1 MQVLVITARS
11 NGRTLATQLMI
22 QLLHRLSR
30 GLDACAAR
38 LAQTP
43 AESLSEDGDGP
54 VELEF
59 RRDPQTGY
67 AALFENGER
76 RFTFLQGLE
85 RL

>member
-1 MQVLVITARS
+1 MQALVITARA
-11 NGRTLATQLMI
+11 NGRPLSTQLLI

-38 LAQTP
+38 LAQSS
-43 AESLSEDGDGP
+43 ASEEP
-54 VELEF
+54 TAPLELEF
-59 RRDPQTGY
+59 RRDPKTGHSV
-67 AALFENGER
+67 LFENGER